1 MHMRTRLTALVLAL
15 LMFTSTPVS
24 AWATTV
30 DANTYAQ
37 WLQDAQAVSAQQ
49 QKMITTSEE
58 ILTTTDVTYTGTTT
72 DRNATFLN
80 LTGTTAENTTLPQQ
94 SITLPVAGSATLY
107 APGGAESYQWQVY
120 ISDVWANILGD
131 TAASITMTYPMLSNA
146 LSGNQ
151 GHSGSHHHYH
161 GIYH

>member
-80 LTGTTAENTTLPQQ
+80 LTGTTA
-94 SITLPVAGSATLY
+94 
-107 APGGAESYQWQVY
+107 
-120 ISDVWANILGD
+120 
-131 TAASITMTYPMLSNA
+131 
-146 LSGNQ
+146 
-151 GHSGSHHHYH
+151 
-161 GIYH
+161 